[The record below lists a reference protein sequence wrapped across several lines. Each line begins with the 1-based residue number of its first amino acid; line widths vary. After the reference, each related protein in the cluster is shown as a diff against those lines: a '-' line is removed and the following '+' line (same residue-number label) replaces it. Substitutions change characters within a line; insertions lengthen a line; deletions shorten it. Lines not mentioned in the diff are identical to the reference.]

1 MSRAHLEALK
11 EKIEKLDPEEH
22 AQIFAI
28 IQRHTNNYTK
38 TQTGVLVSS
47 DFLNAAC
54 LKEIE
59 NAVKFYIDQ
68 RKMIDTMYKGRIE

>member
-1 MSRAHLEALK
+1 MNRSQLEALK

-28 IQRHTNNYTK
+28 VQRYTNNYTK

-47 DFLNAAC
+47 DFLPADC
-54 LKEIE
+54 LKEID
-59 NAVKFYIDQ
+59 NAVRFYADQ
-68 RKMIDTMYKGRIE
+68 RKMMDTMYKGQT

>member
-1 MSRAHLEALK
+1 MKRAQLEALK

-47 DFLNAAC
+47 DFLPTAC
-54 LKEIE
+54 LNEIE
-59 NAVKFYIDQ
+59 NAVKFYLDQ
-68 RKMIDTMYKGRIE
+68 RKMMDSMYKIQTE

>member
-1 MSRAHLEALK
+1 MSRSHLEALK

-68 RKMIDTMYKGRIE
+68 RKMIDTMYKNRIE